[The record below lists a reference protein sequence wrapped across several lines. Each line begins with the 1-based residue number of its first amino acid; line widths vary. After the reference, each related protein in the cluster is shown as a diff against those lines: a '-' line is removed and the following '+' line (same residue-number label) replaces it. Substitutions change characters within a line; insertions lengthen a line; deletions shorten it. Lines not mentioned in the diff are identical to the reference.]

1 MLDDSK
7 GITLRSLGGI
17 FLATLC
23 GLLLSLVTLAY
34 EMWQQKREEKKL
46 VGPTSADSQQAL
58 DSSDQA
64 KPISTLDK
72 EVLGTAI
79 NVSRPGGT
87 KTISVGKKK
96 ISVTNLGNFSP
107 PPSAYYFEKD

>member
-46 VGPTSADSQQAL
+46 VGPTAEQSL

>member
-1 MLDDSK
+1 MDCPVVDDSK

-23 GLLLSLVTLAY
+23 GLLLSLITLAY

-46 VGPTSADSQQAL
+46 VGPSATSPQL
-58 DSSDQA
+58 DPNDQA
-64 KPISTLDK
+64 KPISTLDR
-72 EVLGTAI
+72 EVLGTMHATTG
-79 NVSRPGGT
+79 P

>member
-1 MLDDSK
+1 MAATYWDSNKRKSCPVLDDSK

-46 VGPTSADSQQAL
+46 VGPDSQQNL

-79 NVSRPGGT
+79 NVNPRF
-87 KTISVGKKK
+87 I
-96 ISVTNLGNFSP
+96 F
-107 PPSAYYFEKD
+107 